1 LPSIRKRLRE
11 TAKKEEKRGIEGVH
25 APIRETQEQDEVA
38 AEELQ
43 LQQQRSF
50 GCAFWWER
58 REEELKV
65 KYCSSR
71 ICW

>member
-1 LPSIRKRLRE
+1 MDERLATLLATQMARE
-11 TAKKEEKRGIEGVH
+11 H
-25 APIRETQEQDEVA
+25 APIRETQEQDEAA

-43 LQQQRSF
+43 LQLQRSF

-71 ICW
+71 IC

>member
-1 LPSIRKRLRE
+1 LYLERFKCKDKQDISIPC
-11 TAKKEEKRGIEGVH
+11 VH
-25 APIRETQEQDEVA
+25 APIRETQEQDEAA

-50 GCAFWWER
+50 GCTFWRGR

-71 ICW
+71 IC